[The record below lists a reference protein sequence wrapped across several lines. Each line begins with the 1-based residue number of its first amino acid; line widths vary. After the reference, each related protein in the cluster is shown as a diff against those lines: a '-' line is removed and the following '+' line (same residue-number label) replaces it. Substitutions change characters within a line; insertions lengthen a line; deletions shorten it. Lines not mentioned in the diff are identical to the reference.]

1 MFTFIGA
8 IPPSKSLL
16 NRWLCI
22 ESHAEPGTLV
32 LGGDSR
38 CDDVMRMR
46 EVVGDLQGALTR
58 PEGERANYRFDCGA
72 AGTVLRFFAFRAS
85 REPGEWRLTGSTRLL
100 ERPQAPLVDILAKL
114 GVSVRSAGAEL
125 VISSQGWTSPGA
137 PLVID
142 RSLSSQFLSG
152 LFLNAWNLPF
162 DLEVQGSGEAV
173 SEGYFDLTLEALR
186 HAGMTIEENA
196 GESLTDAS
204 GAFLKRAQ
212 WRIPAGQ
219 RVKPGQIDLESDM
232 SSAFAVAALA
242 AVGGRATLRA
252 FPEHSSQPDFVFVDI
267 LKRMGVEAK
276 IEDFTLTVE
285 KAPRL
290 CGVEHDLRDCPDLF
304 PVLATLCAFAYGTSR
319 LTGAAHLVHKE
330 SNRLAEI
337 ESLLARLGRKTR
349 RIEGGLEIEGY
360 PDAPDEAVT
369 LDPADDHRMVMAGAV
384 ARAAGARVEIQNA
397 ECVAKS
403 FPEFMKIA
411 GLHA

>member
-1 MFTFIGA
+1 MGA

-32 LGGDSR
+32 LEGDSR

-46 EVVGDLQGALTR
+46 EVIDDLQGALTR

-85 REPGEWRLTGSTRLL
+85 RESGEWRLTGSTRLL
-100 ERPQAPLVDILAKL
+100 ERPQAPLVDILGKL

-125 VISSQGWTSPGA
+125 MISSQGWINPGA

-162 DLEVQGSGEAV
+162 DLEVQGSAEAV

-186 HAGMTIEENA
+186 QAGMTIE
-196 GESLTDAS
+196 TS
-204 GAFLKRAQ
+204 GAG
-212 WRIPAGQ
+212 WRIPARQ
-219 RVKPGQIDLESDM
+219 RVLATRADLESDM

-242 AVGGRATLRA
+242 AVGGRAVLRA
-252 FPEHSSQPDFVFVDI
+252 FPEQSSQPDYVFVDI
-267 LKRMGVEAK
+267 LKRMGADVKLE
-276 IEDFTLTVE
+276 EFTLTVE

-290 CGVEHDLRDCPDLF
+290 CAVDHDLRDCPDLF

-330 SNRLAEI
+330 SDRLGEM
-337 ESLLARLGRKTR
+337 ESFLAQLGRKTR

-360 PDAPDEAVT
+360 PDAPEESVT

-384 ARAAGARVEIQNA
+384 ARAAGAAVTIQNA

-403 FPEFMKIA
+403 FPEFIKIA
-411 GLHA
+411 GLYA